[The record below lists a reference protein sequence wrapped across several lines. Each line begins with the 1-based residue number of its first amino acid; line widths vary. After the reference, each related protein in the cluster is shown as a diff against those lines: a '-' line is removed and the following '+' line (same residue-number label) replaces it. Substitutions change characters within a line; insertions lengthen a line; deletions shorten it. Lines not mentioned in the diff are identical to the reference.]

1 MFFDILKRDM
11 RRKKTMN
18 LIILMFII
26 FAVTFISSSVNNLV
40 AVSSSLD
47 SFFDKA
53 GVSDYVTF
61 EKGENEVTAANA
73 AEDAEGVTEVKTEE
87 IIFISKAEF
96 NDRESEDAQSG
107 AVGMLSSIDRSI
119 EHYFDENNNEI
130 TEVPVGG
137 VYIRQSM
144 LTVSDAKVGDTVTL
158 TVDKQEKKFTIK
170 GVLKDAVLGSMMMG
184 NARYL
189 ISEKDFAQFAETE
202 NYPLYKGAITFIN
215 TADEAALEKSLAQCD
230 GIIFAGNKGLFKF
243 SYLMEMIVAG
253 VLLIV
258 SVCLIIISLVILR
271 FTIGFTLSEE
281 FREIGIMKAIGIRD
295 TKIRGLYLV
304 KYFAMS
310 VVGAVVGFIA
320 SIPLGNLFLKQTA
333 QSILMKSENS
343 VLLGA
348 VCSVAVIAVIL
359 LFCRLSTRK
368 VKKFT
373 PVDAIRNG
381 TTGERYKK
389 KGLIRLGGKKIRPV
403 PFMAI
408 NDILS
413 GMKRFGIMLAT
424 FTIGVLL
431 ITIILNVCSTM
442 QSGKLLSWLS
452 MADCE
457 AAVIEKGSY
466 ANYMQPNGREILENR
481 ISQIE
486 IDLKDRGY
494 NAKCF
499 NEAQYM
505 FTVTHGD
512 REINTHALEGIGT
525 TTDQYTYLE
534 GDAPQNENEIA
545 MSIVV
550 AEKLDVHVGDTVK
563 VITPNGE
570 RECMVS
576 ALYQTMMSI
585 GENIRIYSN
594 SDIGFEYLSG
604 FCEIQV
610 KFADNPTGAE
620 LDKRLDVLRELYPD
634 AVIKTAGEYVDYCVG
649 GIAAYLSSVKYMV
662 LLVVIIVNLLVA
674 VLMEKS
680 FLTKER
686 GEIAMLKA
694 IGFKNRTVIF
704 WQTLRIGVIM
714 VLATLLAI
722 ALSNPVG
729 QLSMGTIFK
738 MMGARNII
746 FDVNVLE
753 TYIIYP
759 LIIFAATVFGVFLTT
774 LSVRKVSSNEINSV
788 E

>member
-1 MFFDILKRDM
+1 MFFDILKRDI

-61 EKGENEVTAANA
+61 EKGENEVAAADA
-73 AEDAEGVTEVKTEE
+73 AKDAEGVTEVKAEG
-87 IIFISKAEF
+87 IILISKAEF
-96 NDRESEDAQSG
+96 NDGAYEDSQSA

-130 TEVPVGG
+130 TEVPVGS
-137 VYIRQSM
+137 VYVRQSM
-144 LTVSDAKVGDTVTL
+144 LSVSDAKVGDTVTL
-158 TVDKQEKKFTIK
+158 TVDKLKKEFTVK
-170 GVLKDAVLGSMMMG
+170 GVLKDAVLGSMMLG

-189 ISEKDFAQFAETE
+189 ISEEDFAQFTQIE
-202 NYPLYKGAITFIN
+202 NYDLYKGAITFIN
-215 TADEAALEKSLAQCD
+215 TTDEPALEKLLAQCD
-230 GIIFAGNKGLFKF
+230 GILFAGDKGLFKF
-243 SYLMEMIVAG
+243 SYIMEMIVAG

-271 FTIGFTLSEE
+271 FTISFTLSEE

-304 KYFAMS
+304 KYLAMS
-310 VVGAVVGFIA
+310 VVGAVIGFIA
-320 SIPLGNLFLKQTA
+320 SIPLGNLFLQQTA

-343 VLLGA
+343 IVLGA
-348 VCSVAVIAVIL
+348 LCSVAVIAVIL

-389 KGLIRLGGKKIRPV
+389 KGLIRLGGKRIRPV

-413 GMKRFGIMLAT
+413 GMKRFGIMLVT
-424 FTIGVLL
+424 FTIGVLM

-442 QSGKLLSWLS
+442 QSGMLLSWIS

-457 AAVIEKGSY
+457 AAVVENGSY
-466 ANYMQPNGREILENR
+466 ENYMHPDGREILENR
-481 ISQIE
+481 IAQIE
-486 IDLKDRGY
+486 SDLKDRGY

-499 NEAQYM
+499 NEVQYV

-512 REINTHALEGIGT
+512 REINTRAVEGIGT

-570 RECMVS
+570 KECMVS
-576 ALYQTMMSI
+576 ALYQTMMNI

-594 SDIGFEYLSG
+594 SGIGFEYLSG
-604 FCEIQV
+604 LNSIQV
-610 KFADNPTGAE
+610 KFADDPKGAE
-620 LDKRLDVLRELYPD
+620 LDKRLNVLKELYPD

-674 VLMEKS
+674 VLMEKA

-694 IGFKNRTVIF
+694 IGFKNRTIML
-704 WQTLRIGVIM
+704 WQTLRIGIIM
-714 VLATLLAI
+714 VLATVLAI

-759 LIIFAATVFGVFLTT
+759 LTIFAATVFGVFLTA